1 MEIIIIEKDTL
12 LYDEFKFKCSIGK
25 NGKTTKKIEGDNKT
39 PKGLYTLGPL
49 YYRKDRLPK
58 LSTKLKKIEI
68 MKNFGWCDDV
78 KSKFYNKPI
87 KININVR
94 HEKLY
99 RNDKK
104 YDLLIPI
111 EYNSKRPK
119 KNKGSAIF
127 LHLTSNY
134 KKTQGCVAIKE
145 KDMLILL
152 NLINKKTKIKI
163 FKIYHQIS

>member
-1 MEIIIIEKDTL
+1 MQIIIVEKDTL

-25 NGKTTKKIEGDNKT
+25 NGKTSKKIEGDNKT
-39 PKGLYTLGPL
+39 PKGLYALGPL
-49 YYRKDRLPK
+49 YYRKNRLSK

-87 KININVR
+87 KTNINVR
-94 HEKLY
+94 HEKLC

-111 EYNSKRPK
+111 EYNSKKPK

-134 KKTQGCVAIKE
+134 KRTQGCVAIKE

-152 NLINKKTKIKI
+152 KLINKKTKIKI
-163 FKIYHQIS
+163 I

>member
-1 MEIIIIEKDTL
+1 MKIIIIKKDTL

-25 NGKTTKKIEGDNKT
+25 NGRTTKKIEGDNKT
-39 PKGLYTLGPL
+39 PKGLYALGPL
-49 YYRKDRLPK
+49 YFRNDRVSQI
-58 LSTKLKKIEI
+58 STKLRKIEI
-68 MKNFGWCDDV
+68 EKNFGWCDDV

-87 KININVR
+87 KINNTIR

-111 EYNSKRPK
+111 EYNSKKPK

-127 LHLTSNY
+127 IHLTTNY

-152 NLINKKTKIKI
+152 KLINKKTKIKI
-163 FKIYHQIS
+163 I

>member
-1 MEIIIIEKDTL
+1 MQIIIVEKDTL

-25 NGKTTKKIEGDNKT
+25 NGKTSKKIEGDNKT
-39 PKGLYTLGPL
+39 PKGLYALGPL
-49 YYRKDRLPK
+49 YYRKNRLPK

-87 KININVR
+87 KTNINVR

-111 EYNSKRPK
+111 EYNYKKPK

-163 FKIYHQIS
+163 I

>member
-1 MEIIIIEKDTL
+1 MKIIIIEKDTL

-58 LSTKLKKIEI
+58 LSTKLKKIHI

-111 EYNSKRPK
+111 EYNFKRPK

-163 FKIYHQIS
+163 V

>member
-87 KININVR
+87 KTNINVR

-111 EYNSKRPK
+111 EYNSKKPK

-163 FKIYHQIS
+163 V

>member
-1 MEIIIIEKDTL
+1 MQIIIIEKDTL

-25 NGKTTKKIEGDNKT
+25 NGKTSKKIEGDNKT
-39 PKGLYTLGPL
+39 PKGLYALGPL
-49 YYRKDRLPK
+49 YYRKNRLLK

-87 KININVR
+87 KTNINVR

-111 EYNSKRPK
+111 EYNSKKPK

-134 KKTQGCVAIKE
+134 KKTQGCVAVKE

-152 NLINKKTKIKI
+152 SLINKKTKIKI
-163 FKIYHQIS
+163 I

>member
-39 PKGLYTLGPL
+39 PKGLYALGPL

-87 KININVR
+87 KTNINVR

-119 KNKGSAIF
+119 KNEGSAIF

-163 FKIYHQIS
+163 I

>member
-1 MEIIIIEKDTL
+1 MKIITIEKDTL

-87 KININVR
+87 KTNINVR

-134 KKTQGCVAIKE
+134 KKTQGCIAIKE

-163 FKIYHQIS
+163 V

>member
-1 MEIIIIEKDTL
+1 MQIIVKNKNTL
-12 LYDEFKFKCSIGK
+12 LYDEFKFKCAIGK
-25 NGKTTKKIEGDNKT
+25 NGKTTKKNEGDNKT
-39 PKGLYTLGPL
+39 PKGIYTLGPL

-58 LSTKLKKIEI
+58 ISTKLKKIEI

-87 KININVR
+87 KTNINVR

-111 EYNSKRPK
+111 EYNFKKPK

-134 KKTQGCVAIKE
+134 QNTQGCVAIKE

-163 FKIYHQIS
+163 V

>member
-1 MEIIIIEKDTL
+1 MQIIIIEKDTL

-25 NGKTTKKIEGDNKT
+25 NGKTSKKIEGDNKT
-39 PKGLYTLGPL
+39 PKGLYALGPL

-87 KININVR
+87 KTNINVR

-111 EYNSKRPK
+111 KYNSKKIK

-163 FKIYHQIS
+163 V

>member
-1 MEIIIIEKDTL
+1 MQIIIIEKDTL

-25 NGKTTKKIEGDNKT
+25 NGKTSKKIEGDNKT
-39 PKGLYTLGPL
+39 PMGLYALGPL
-49 YYRKDRLPK
+49 YYRKNRLPK

-87 KININVR
+87 KTNINVR

-111 EYNSKRPK
+111 EYNSKKPK

-134 KKTQGCVAIKE
+134 KRTQGCVAIKE

-163 FKIYHQIS
+163 I

>member
-1 MEIIIIEKDTL
+1 MKIIIIKKDTL

-39 PKGLYTLGPL
+39 PKGLFALGPL

-58 LSTKLKKIEI
+58 LSNKLKKIEI
-68 MKNFGWCDDV
+68 MKNLGWCDDV
-78 KSKFYNKPI
+78 KSKLYNKSI
-87 KININVR
+87 KTNNNVR

-104 YDLLIPI
+104 YNLLIPI
-111 EYNSKRPK
+111 EYNFKKPK

-127 LHLTSNY
+127 LHLTNNY

-152 NLINKKTKIKI
+152 KLINKNTKIKI
-163 FKIYHQIS
+163 I

>member
-1 MEIIIIEKDTL
+1 MKIIIIEKDTL

-49 YYRKDRLPK
+49 YYRKDRFSK
-58 LSTKLKKIEI
+58 LTTKLKKIEI

-87 KININVR
+87 KTNINVR

-152 NLINKKTKIKI
+152 KLINKKTNIKI
-163 FKIYHQIS
+163 T

>member
-1 MEIIIIEKDTL
+1 MQIIIIEKDTL

-25 NGKTTKKIEGDNKT
+25 NGKTSKKIEGDNKT
-39 PKGLYTLGPL
+39 PKGLYALGPL
-49 YYRKDRLPK
+49 YYRKNRLLK

-87 KININVR
+87 KTNINVR

-111 EYNSKRPK
+111 EYNSKKPK

-163 FKIYHQIS
+163 I

>member
-1 MEIIIIEKDTL
+1 MKIIIIEKDTL

-87 KININVR
+87 KTNINVR

-111 EYNSKRPK
+111 EYNSKKPK

-163 FKIYHQIS
+163 I

>member
-1 MEIIIIEKDTL
+1 MKIIIIKKDTL

-25 NGKTTKKIEGDNKT
+25 NGRTTKKIEGDNKT
-39 PKGLYTLGPL
+39 PKGLYSLGPL
-49 YYRKDRLPK
+49 YFRKDRVSK
-58 LSTKLKKIEI
+58 ISTKLKKIKI
-68 MKNFGWCDDV
+68 KKNFGWCDDI

-87 KININVR
+87 KINNKIR

-127 LHLTSNY
+127 IHLTRNY
-134 KKTQGCVAIKE
+134 NKTKGCLAIKE

-152 NLINKKTKIKI
+152 KLINKKTKIKI
-163 FKIYHQIS
+163 I

>member
-1 MEIIIIEKDTL
+1 MKIIIIEKDTL

-39 PKGLYTLGPL
+39 PKGLYALGPL

-87 KININVR
+87 KTNINVR

-111 EYNSKRPK
+111 EYNTKKPK

-163 FKIYHQIS
+163 I

>member
-1 MEIIIIEKDTL
+1 MKNIIIKKDTL
-12 LYDEFKFKCSIGK
+12 LYDGFKFKCSIGK
-25 NGKTTKKIEGDNKT
+25 DGRTKKKIEGDNKT
-39 PKGLYTLGPL
+39 PKGLYELGPL
-49 YYRKDRLPK
+49 YYRKDRIFQI
-58 LSTKLKKIEI
+58 STKLRKIEI
-68 MKNFGWCDDV
+68 KKNFGWCDDV

-87 KININVR
+87 KINDKIR

-111 EYNSKRPK
+111 EYNSKKPK

-127 LHLTSNY
+127 IHLTGNY

-152 NLINKKTKIKI
+152 KLINNKTKIKI
-163 FKIYHQIS
+163 I

>member
-1 MEIIIIEKDTL
+1 MQIIITNKDTL
-12 LYDEFKFKCSIGK
+12 LYDEFKFKCSAGK

-39 PKGLYTLGPL
+39 PKGSYALGPL

-58 LSTKLKKIEI
+58 PLTKLKVIEI
-68 MKNFGWCDDV
+68 KKNFGWCDDI

-87 KININVR
+87 KINNKIR

-99 RNDKK
+99 RKDKK

-111 EYNSKRPK
+111 KYNSTKPK

-127 LHLTSNY
+127 LHLTNNY
-134 KKTQGCVAIKE
+134 KKTQGCIAIAK

-152 NLINKKTKIKI
+152 KLINKQTRIKI
-163 FKIYHQIS
+163 F

>member
-1 MEIIIIEKDTL
+1 MKIITIEKDTL

-58 LSTKLKKIEI
+58 LSTKLMKIEI
-68 MKNFGWCDDV
+68 KKNFGWCDDV

-87 KININVR
+87 RTNINVR

-111 EYNSKRPK
+111 EYNSKSPK

-163 FKIYHQIS
+163 I